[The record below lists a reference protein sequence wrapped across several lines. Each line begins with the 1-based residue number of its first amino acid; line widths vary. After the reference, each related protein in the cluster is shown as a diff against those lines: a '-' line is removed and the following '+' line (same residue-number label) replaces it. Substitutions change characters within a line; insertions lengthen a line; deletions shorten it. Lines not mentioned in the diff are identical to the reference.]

1 MIRKVKLV
9 TITVLN
15 PQRSLEFYR
24 DKIGLKVLVDDR
36 HDDGSR
42 WIELVTPD
50 GGTGIALV
58 ESQAGDRVGT
68 FSNII
73 LSCDNIYNTY
83 STTSAAAESTPCRP
97 ARRAVVGHIPRLQR
111 PRRQLLRHRFL
122 ARKLAHQY

>member
-9 TITVLN
+9 TVTVLN

-24 DKIGLKVLVDDR
+24 DKIGLRVLVDDR

-58 ESQAGDRVGT
+58 ESQAGDKVGT
-68 FSNII
+68 FSNIMF
-73 LSCDNIYNTY
+73 SCDNIYNTY
-83 STTSAAAESTPCRP
+83 
-97 ARRAVVGHIPRLQR
+97 HD
-111 PRRQLLRHRFL
+111 LRSRGVDFAGPPDEQSWGTFL
-122 ARKLAHQY
+122 VFKDPDGNSFVIGS